1 MGVLIKTYLDGC
13 KTKFTYLAQILK
25 GVLKVVLPLL
35 FILVV
40 AVIFKS
46 KMSWIEENIN
56 LFIEAIGIIL
66 VCESVAIVI
75 NPLPKWAFDNNIDGI
90 IDIADKIKKGK

>member
-1 MGVLIKTYLDGC
+1 M
-13 KTKFTYLAQILK
+13 
-25 GVLKVVLPLL
+25 LKVVLPLL

-66 VCESVAIVI
+66 LCESVAIVI